1 MAENSK
7 SNTSPTPGNIVCE
20 FHKKKEGERA
30 SHESTLAASAI
41 LIESLE
47 IERGYALCGR
57 AKAEETA
64 DYYRDLDNF
73 ELFDMQKS
81 SEIIK
86 DNIKVLVGQDTEL
99 GKGIAAASKSLNDLK
114 KKLQESNDA
123 ACQMHNCLQSLLGF
137 KDEKMSGKQELSE
150 KVTCVTDVAKKLSK
164 HGQEAAAAM
173 VKVAGIH
180 TYSNLETLQPF
191 GDKLTQAITALK
203 SGNDSL
209 IVTAKKDEEKA
220 QADLA
225 LVLKNLNAEE
235 FKSFGTTGVV
245 NGYKSTLGF
254 ICEGECQPITCVEE
268 ICKEISKCESES
280 DEHAHGQFAT
290 GDKD

>member
-1 MAENSK
+1 MAENAK
-7 SNTSPTPGNIVCE
+7 SSTSPTPGNLVCE
-20 FHKKKEGERA
+20 FHKKKKSERA
-30 SHESTLAASAI
+30 SHKSTLAASAI

-47 IERGYALCGR
+47 IERGYALCCR
-57 AKAEETA
+57 AKSEEAA

-86 DNIKVLVGQDTEL
+86 ANIKALVGQDTEL
-99 GKGIAAASKSLNDLK
+99 GKAIAAASKSLNDLK

-137 KDEKMSGKQELSE
+137 KEEKTSEKHKLSE
-150 KVTCVTDVAKKLSK
+150 KVACVTELAKKLSK

-180 TYSNLETLQPF
+180 TFSNLETLQPF
-191 GDKLTQAITALK
+191 GDELVKAITSLK

-209 IVTAKKDEEKA
+209 IAAAKKDEEKS
-220 QADLA
+220 QADLT
-225 LVLKNLNAEE
+225 LVVQNLNAEE
-235 FKSFGTTGVV
+235 FKSFGTAGVI
-245 NGYKSTLGF
+245 NGYNRTLGF

-268 ICKEISKCESES
+268 ICKEIGKCESEAG
-280 DEHAHGQFAT
+280 EAPHGQFAT

>member
-1 MAENSK
+1 MAEKSK

-30 SHESTLAASAI
+30 SHESALAASAI

-47 IERGYALCGR
+47 IERGYALCCR
-57 AKAEETA
+57 AKAEETG

-86 DNIKVLVGQDTEL
+86 AKIKTLVGQDTEL
-99 GKGIAAASKSLNDLK
+99 GKAITAASKSLNDLK

-137 KDEKMSGKQELSE
+137 KEEKVSGKHELSE
-150 KVTCVTDVAKKLSK
+150 KVTCVTDLAKK
-164 HGQEAAAAM
+164 HGQDAAAAM

-180 TYSNLETLQPF
+180 TFSNLETLQPF
-191 GDKLTQAITALK
+191 GDKLTQAVTALK
-203 SGNDSL
+203 SGTDSL

-220 QADLA
+220 QADLT
-225 LVLKNLNAEE
+225 LVLNNLNAEE
-235 FKSFGTTGVV
+235 FRSFGTTGVV
-245 NGYKSTLGF
+245 NGYNGTLGF
-254 ICEGECQPITCVEE
+254 ICEEECQPITCVEE
-268 ICKEISKCESES
+268 ICREIGKCESEAGES
-280 DEHAHGQFAT
+280 LHGQFAT

>member
-7 SNTSPTPGNIVCE
+7 GNTSPTPGNIVCE
-20 FHKKKEGERA
+20 FHKKKESELA
-30 SHESTLAASAI
+30 LHESKLVASAI

-57 AKAEETA
+57 AKAEETS

-73 ELFDMQKS
+73 ELFDIQKS

-99 GKGIAAASKSLNDLK
+99 GKAIAAASKSLNDLK

-123 ACQMHNCLQSLLGF
+123 ACQMNNCLQSLLGF
-137 KDEKMSGKQELSE
+137 KEEKSSGKHELAG
-150 KVTCVTDVAKKLSK
+150 KVTCVTDLAKKLSK
-164 HGQEAAAAM
+164 NGQDAAAAM

-180 TYSNLETLQPF
+180 TFSNLETLQPL
-191 GDKLTQAITALK
+191 GDKLTQAVTALK

-209 IVTAKKDEEKA
+209 IATARKDEEKA
-220 QADLA
+220 QVDLA
-225 LVLKNLNAEE
+225 LVLKNLNEEE
-235 FKSFGTTGVV
+235 FKSFGTTGLVT
-245 NGYKSTLGF
+245 GYNSTLSF
-254 ICEGECQPITCVEE
+254 ICEEDCQPITCVEE
-268 ICKEISKCESES
+268 ICKEIGKCESETNETTRGHFS
-280 DEHAHGQFAT
+280 T

>member
-7 SNTSPTPGNIVCE
+7 SSTSPTPGNLVCE
-20 FHKKKEGERA
+20 FHKKKESERA
-30 SHESTLAASAI
+30 SHQNTLAKSAI
-41 LIESLE
+41 RIESLE
-47 IERGYALCGR
+47 IERGYALCCR
-57 AKAEETA
+57 AKAEETT

-86 DNIKVLVGQDTEL
+86 ANINALVGQDTEL
-99 GKGIAAASKSLNDLK
+99 GKAIAAASKSLNDLK

-137 KDEKMSGKQELSE
+137 KEEKMSGKHDLPE
-150 KVTCVTDVAKKLSK
+150 KVTGVTDLAKKLSK

-180 TYSNLETLQPF
+180 TFSNLETLQPF
-191 GDKLTQAITALK
+191 GDRLTQAITALK
-203 SGNDSL
+203 SGTDSL

-220 QADLA
+220 QADLT
-225 LVLKNLNAEE
+225 LVLRDLNAEE
-235 FKSFGTTGVV
+235 FISFGTTGVV
-245 NGYKSTLGF
+245 NGYNGTLGF

-268 ICKEISKCESES
+268 ICKEIGKCESEA
-280 DEHAHGQFAT
+280 DEAARGQFAT

>member
-1 MAENSK
+1 MAENTK
-7 SNTSPTPGNIVCE
+7 SSASPTSGNLVCK
-20 FHKKKEGERA
+20 FHKKKKSERA
-30 SHESTLAASAI
+30 SLKSTLAASAI

-47 IERGYALCGR
+47 IERGYALCCR
-57 AKAEETA
+57 AKSEEAA

-86 DNIKVLVGQDTEL
+86 ANIKNLVGQDAEL
-99 GKGIAAASKSLNDLK
+99 GKAITAASKSLNDLK

-137 KDEKMSGKQELSE
+137 KEEKPSGKHELSE
-150 KVTCVTDVAKKLSK
+150 KVACVTELAKKLSK

-180 TYSNLETLQPF
+180 TFSSLETLQPF
-191 GDKLTQAITALK
+191 GDELANAIKALK

-209 IVTAKKDEEKA
+209 IDTAKKDEVKS
-220 QADLA
+220 QADLT
-225 LVLKNLNAEE
+225 LVVQNLNAEE
-235 FKSFGTTGVV
+235 FKSFGTAGVI
-245 NGYKSTLGF
+245 NGYNSTLGF

-268 ICKEISKCESES
+268 ICKEIGKCASEVG
-280 DEHAHGQFAT
+280 EAPHGQFAT